1 MTPESTST
9 VTTTH
14 QNRNQHP
21 KEGIDIVSPQLDHPL
36 LCQSYLTTTEAARYL
51 RRSVSW
57 LLRCGQIPYVRGHP
71 NVYSIKDL
79 DEWFERNKWVP
90 KD

>member
-1 MTPESTST
+1 MTKPPTSTVATAAPLHTPESQPELAI
-9 VTTTH
+9 VDGPRDTH
-14 QNRNQHP
+14 P
-21 KEGIDIVSPQLDHPL
+21 I
-36 LCQSYLTTTEAARYL
+36 CQPYLTTTEAARYL

-71 NVYSIKDL
+71 NVYSVKDL